1 MKRVL
6 LTGII
11 MMATGIVLLVLASC
25 TDNER
30 ARRFGG
36 TEQVELKPNEVVLN
50 VTWKENEM
58 WICTKDTTTNTVYFR
73 EKSSWGVMEG
83 TVILK

>member
-1 MKRVL
+1 MKRLL

-11 MMATGIVLLVLASC
+11 MMVTGIVLLVASC

-36 TEQVELKPNEVVLN
+36 TEEVELKPNEVVLN

>member
-1 MKRVL
+1 MKKLIFITV
-6 LTGII
+6 
-11 MMATGIVLLVLASC
+11 ATLGLASC
-25 TDNER
+25 TENER

-36 TEQVELKPNEVVLN
+36 TEEISLKTNEVVLN

-58 WICTKDTTTNTVYFR
+58 WICTKDTVSNVVYFR

>member
-1 MKRVL
+1 MKKIFV
-6 LTGII
+6 IAI
-11 MMATGIVLLVLASC
+11 AAIALASC

>member
-1 MKRVL
+1 MKKIFV
-6 LTGII
+6 IAI
-11 MMATGIVLLVLASC
+11 AAMSLASC
-25 TDNER
+25 TENER

-36 TEQVELKPNEVVLN
+36 VEEVELKPNEVVLN

>member
-1 MKRVL
+1 MKKIFV
-6 LTGII
+6 IAI
-11 MMATGIVLLVLASC
+11 AAMSLASC

-36 TEQVELKPNEVVLN
+36 TEEVKLKPNEVVLN

-58 WICTKDTTTNTVYFR
+58 WVCTKDTTTNTVYFR

>member
-1 MKRVL
+1 MKKLIFITVVTL
-6 LTGII
+6 G
-11 MMATGIVLLVLASC
+11 LASC
-25 TDNER
+25 TENER

-36 TEQVELKPNEVVLN
+36 TEEISLKTNEVVLN

-58 WICTKDTTTNTVYFR
+58 WICTKDTVSNVVYFR

>member
-1 MKRVL
+1 MKKIFV
-6 LTGII
+6 IAI
-11 MMATGIVLLVLASC
+11 AAMSLASC

-36 TEQVELKPNEVVLN
+36 TEEVKLKPNEVVLN

>member
-1 MKRVL
+1 MKKIFV
-6 LTGII
+6 IAI
-11 MMATGIVLLVLASC
+11 ATLSLVSC
-25 TDNER
+25 TENER

-36 TEQVELKPNEVVLN
+36 VEEVELKPNEVVLN

>member
-1 MKRVL
+1 MKKLFVIAIAAL
-6 LTGII
+6 S
-11 MMATGIVLLVLASC
+11 LASC

-36 TEQVELKPNEVVLN
+36 TEEVELKPNEVVLN

-58 WICTKDTTTNTVYFR
+58 WICTKDTVSGVVYFR

>member
-1 MKRVL
+1 MKKLFVIAIAAL
-6 LTGII
+6 S
-11 MMATGIVLLVLASC
+11 LASC

-36 TEQVELKPNEVVLN
+36 VEEVELKPNEVVLN

-58 WICTKDTTTNTVYFR
+58 WICTKDTVSGVTYFR

>member
-1 MKRVL
+1 MKKIFV
-6 LTGII
+6 IAI
-11 MMATGIVLLVLASC
+11 AAMSLASC
-25 TDNER
+25 TENER

-36 TEQVELKPNEVVLN
+36 VEEVKLKPNEVVLN

>member
-1 MKRVL
+1 MKKLFVIAIAAL
-6 LTGII
+6 S
-11 MMATGIVLLVLASC
+11 LASC
-25 TDNER
+25 TDNVR
-30 ARRFGG
+30 ARRWGG
-36 TEQVELKPNEVVLN
+36 VEEVELKPNEVVLN

-58 WICTKDTTTNTVYFR
+58 WICTKDTVSGVTYFR

>member
-1 MKRVL
+1 MKKIFV
-6 LTGII
+6 IAI
-11 MMATGIVLLVLASC
+11 AAMSLVSC

-36 TEQVELKPNEVVLN
+36 TEEVKLKPNEVVLN